1 MKQMMVGEYEKLK
14 KKVATSK
21 NQALDNL
28 MNNVNDEMF
37 TMINQNAINS
47 IFEMSEKYD
56 NIIEK

>member
-1 MKQMMVGEYEKLK
+1 MMVGEYEKLK